1 MHEHVGRER
10 EMVPGEWVHDLLHS
24 KGMDAVE
31 VAVLAKKSPSTVY
44 GWQRRGIEYLD
55 WIGLLTLLDEEP
67 TWRPESTSKKKAQ

>member
-10 EMVPGEWVHDLLHS
+10 EMVPGAWVRDLLLS

-31 VAVLAKKSPSTVY
+31 IAVLAKKSPSTVY

-55 WIGLLTLLDEEP
+55 WIGLLTLVDEEA
-67 TWRPESTSKKKAQ
+67 TWQPEPKKK